1 MGDPLVVGCGVQFPQ
16 KGLNLGLLHWEYRVL
31 ATRPPGKSLPFPEF
45 AVPSIHGVGNLFHS
59 HNFTY
64 HPYAMCLLTQSCP
77 ILCNPLDCSPPIS
90 SVHRIFQARILVWV
104 AIFLF
109 QGIFL
114 TQGLNPCLL
123 CLLHCRW
130 ILYLL
135 IHQGRAV
142 C

>member
-64 HPYAMCLLTQSCP
+64 HPYAMCLLIQSCP
-77 ILCNPLDCSPPIS
+77 TLYDPMDYSPPAPLS
-90 SVHRIFQARILVWV
+90 M
-104 AIFLF
+104 
-109 QGIFL
+109 
-114 TQGLNPCLL
+114 
-123 CLLHCRW
+123 W
-130 ILYLL
+130 ILQAKILECITIPFSRGSYPPRERTR
-135 IHQGRAV
+135 ISCVA
-142 C
+142 CTFFTI